1 MKWNLS
7 CPDWQDRIRTG
18 KSLIPTLPLFQT
30 EADLAVKFYD
40 NLHLPDV
47 VGFPTMREA
56 SGDWFRDIVRTLF
69 GARDPST
76 NTRYVEEIF
85 ALVAKKNSK
94 TTNGAALMLTAML
107 MNTRPRAEFLF
118 VAPTQAISDLAY
130 SQATGM
136 IEADAELR
144 KRFQVRE
151 HIKEIKDRFNGAKLR
166 IKTFDLDILTGP
178 RPAGVLL
185 DELHLLGKNSHAS
198 KVLRQLRGGRQ
209 SIPEGFLVIL
219 TTQSDEP
226 PSGVFREEL
235 MNARAVRDGR
245 AAGIVLPILYEFP
258 AEFTGQMRPGQTPVW
273 YDPKLWPMVMPN
285 LGRSLRLESLIQDFE
300 TEKLKG
306 DAAIR
311 VWASQHLNIEIGV
324 SLQSD
329 RWAGTDYWEGA
340 VGETLSFDAILE
352 RCEIAVV
359 GIDGGGLDDLLGI
372 AVLGREKQT
381 RRWLHWGHAWAHT
394 SVFERRKDIAAKLH
408 DFEADGDLTVVDRI
422 GDDVQAVADIVEQ
435 LENVGL
441 LPAKIAIGVDQVG
454 ISEIVDELCVR
465 GIAPERVGGVPQ
477 GWKLTNA
484 IKTTER
490 KLAGHS
496 LVHGGS
502 RLMAWTVGNAKVEAR
517 GNAVIITKQN
527 AGSAKIDPLM
537 ALFNAVVAMGQNPEA
552 SESIYESRG
561 LLLV

>member
-1 MKWNLS
+1 
-7 CPDWQDRIRTG
+7 
-18 KSLIPTLPLFQT
+18 
-30 EADLAVKFYD
+30 
-40 NLHLPDV
+40 
-47 VGFPTMREA
+47 
-56 SGDWFRDIVRTLF
+56 
-69 GARDPST
+69 
-76 NTRYVEEIF
+76 
-85 ALVAKKNSK
+85 
-94 TTNGAALMLTAML
+94 
-107 MNTRPRAEFLF
+107 
-118 VAPTQAISDLAY
+118 
-130 SQATGM
+130 M

-144 KRFQVRE
+144 KRFQIRE
-151 HIKEIKDRFNGAKLR
+151 HIKEIKDRLNGAKLR

-245 AAGIVLPILYEFP
+245 AAGVVLPILYEFP
-258 AEFTGQMRPGQTPVW
+258 PEFTGQVRQGQTPLW

-306 DAAIR
+306 EGAIR
-311 VWASQHLNIEIGV
+311 VWASQHLNIEIGI

-329 RWAGTDYWEGA
+329 RWAGTEYWEDA
-340 VGETLSFDAILE
+340 AQEALTLEAIME
-352 RCEIAVV
+352 RCEIVVV

-372 AVLGREKQT
+372 AVLGREKHT
-381 RRWLHWGHAWAHT
+381 RRWLHWGHAWAHQ
-394 SVFERRKDIAAKLH
+394 SVLERRKDIAAKLR
-408 DFEADGDLTVVDRI
+408 DFEQDGDLTIVERI
-422 GDDVQAVADIVEQ
+422 GDDVMAVADIVEQ
-435 LENVGL
+435 LETMGL
-441 LPAKIAIGVDQVG
+441 LPDKIAIGVDQVG
-454 ISEIVDELCVR
+454 ISEIVDELAVR

-490 KLAGHS
+490 KLAGHA
-496 LVHGGS
+496 LVHCGS
-502 RLMAWTVGNAKVEAR
+502 PLMAWTVGNAKVEAR
-517 GNAVIITKQN
+517 GNAVIITKQT

-537 ALFNAVVAMGQNPEA
+537 ALFNAVVAMGQNPEPQ
-552 SESIYESRG
+552 SSIYEKQD
-561 LLLV
+561 LLVL

>member
-1 MKWNLS
+1 MKWDLS

-18 KSLIPTLPLFQT
+18 KSLIPTLPLFET
-30 EADLAVKFYD
+30 EAELAVKFYD

-47 VGFPTMREA
+47 IGLPTMREA

-69 GARDPST
+69 GARDPKT

-94 TTNGAALMLTAML
+94 TTNGAALMLTAVL

-136 IEADAELR
+136 IEADVELR
-144 KRFQVRE
+144 KRFQIRE
-151 HIKEIKDRFNGAKLR
+151 HIKEIKDRLNGAKLR
-166 IKTFDLDILTGP
+166 IKTFDLDIRTGP

-226 PSGVFREEL
+226 PAGVFREEL

-245 AAGIVLPILYEFP
+245 AAGVMLPILYEFP
-258 AEFTGQMRPGQTPVW
+258 PEFTGQVRQGQTPVW

-306 DAAIR
+306 EGAIR
-311 VWASQHLNIEIGV
+311 VWASQHLNIEIGI

-329 RWAGTDYWEGA
+329 RWAGTEYWEDA
-340 VGETLSFDAILE
+340 AQKALSLVAIME

-381 RRWLHWGHAWAHT
+381 RRWLHWGHAWAHQ
-394 SVFERRKDIAAKLH
+394 SVLERRKDIAAKLR
-408 DFEADGDLTVVDRI
+408 DFEQDGDLTIVERI
-422 GDDVQAVADIVEQ
+422 GDDVMAVADIVEQ
-435 LENVGL
+435 LEVVGL
-441 LPAKIAIGVDQVG
+441 LPSKIAIGVDQVG
-454 ISEIVDELCVR
+454 ISEIVDELCIR

-490 KLAGHS
+490 KLAGHA
-496 LVHGGS
+496 LVHCGS

-561 LLLV
+561 LILV